1 MTEPDTKIILSQNIK
16 DIKEQILMIKN
27 LAHSININA
36 FHRGLNIIEQDS
48 DSILFALKEINKTLK
63 DL

>member
-1 MTEPDTKIILSQNIK
+1 MTDKDSKIILNQDIK
-16 DIKEQILMIKN
+16 NIKEQLLMIKN

-36 FHRGLNIIEQDS
+36 FHRGLNMIEQDS

>member
-1 MTEPDTKIILSQNIK
+1 MTDNDSKIILNQDIK
-16 DIKEQILMIKN
+16 NIKEQLLIIRN
-27 LAHSININA
+27 LTQSININA
-36 FHRGLNIIEQDS
+36 FHRGLNMIEQDS